1 MMLGTKIPG
10 MKKLTNTKKIGI
22 YHKPKYVYI
31 PLISQ
36 NDTNITVIAKKG
48 DYVYKGS
55 VIGKRK
61 GNLRIPI
68 HSSVSG
74 TVVGFEE
81 RPYLNGSVVKCVK
94 IENDFKEKEEVKKE
108 PHKTLNH
115 YTKKQFIN
123 LIKEC
128 GIVGL
133 GGAGFPTYVKY
144 DTDKPIKT
152 LLINAVE
159 CEPYITAD
167 YALMMEKCEE
177 ILETIDAILEI
188 CHIEEGIIAVKKNN
202 TSLIKLINS
211 FIGTYLK
218 IKLVEVPNQY
228 PMGWERNLI
237 KQVKH
242 VTYQSL
248 PIEKGIVVN
257 NVSTIYAI
265 YEALKYERP
274 LTERVVTFTGEMLKE
289 PKNVLVKLGTPAHEV
304 IESLGGYKRNKNIR
318 FVAGGPMMGVAEPND
333 DLIVT
338 SNLNCVLV
346 LKEGKESLP
355 SECLRC
361 GKCVSVCPAKLSPVL
376 IKDYLKKPERLKE
389 LEPNRC
395 IECGLCTYICPSK
408 ILVREFVKE
417 AKKKSREG

>member
-1 MMLGTKIPG
+1 MRIGTRIPG
-10 MKKLTNTKKIGI
+10 FKKISSTKKIGT

-55 VIGKRK
+55 IIGKRK
-61 GNLRIPI
+61 GSLRIPI

-74 TVVGFEE
+74 TVVGIEE
-81 RPYLNGSVVKCVK
+81 RPYLNGQLVKCVK
-94 IENDFKEKEEVKKE
+94 IENDFKETVQEKQEPRKKI
-108 PHKTLNH
+108 NDF
-115 YTKKQFIN
+115 TKKQFIEI
-123 LIKEC
+123 LRDC

-144 DTDKPIKT
+144 DTDKPLKT
-152 LLINAVE
+152 LIVNAVE

-177 ILETIDAILEI
+177 ILETIDAIIEI
-188 CHIEEGIIAVKKNN
+188 NHLEEGIIAVKKSN
-202 TSLIKLINS
+202 TALIKLINN

-218 IKLVEVPNQY
+218 IKLVEVPNLY
-228 PMGWERNLI
+228 PMGWERSVV
-237 KQVKH
+237 KEVKH
-242 VTYQSL
+242 VSYRNL
-248 PIEKGIVVN
+248 PSEKGIVVN
-257 NVSTIYAI
+257 NVATIYAI
-265 YEALKYERP
+265 YEALKFGKP
-274 LTERVVTFTGEMLKE
+274 MIERVVTFTGEMLKE
-289 PKNVLVKLGTPAHEV
+289 PQNVLVKLGTPAHEI
-304 IESLGGYKRNKNIR
+304 IESIGGYKRNKNIR
-318 FVAGGPMMGVAEPND
+318 FVAGGPMMGTAMPSD
-333 DLIVT
+333 DLVMT

-346 LKEGKESLP
+346 LKEGKECLP

-361 GKCVSVCPAKLSPVL
+361 GKCVDVCPAKLSPVL
-376 IKDYLKKPERLKE
+376 IKDYLNNKERLKE

-395 IECGLCTYICPSK
+395 IECGLCTYVCPSK